1 MECCAQGNLKKV
13 QRHFENGI
21 DMQQSDYDDR
31 TAMHVACAQGH
42 LHVIRFLVDEIKVEV
57 NSVDRFGRTPLFE
70 ATLCSN
76 SHTVVDFLKKH
87 GAKMPEKGG
96 SGVHTL
102 LDACADGDLAEVRK
116 YVNVG
121 GDLMAVDYDQRSALH
136 IACSHG
142 HLPVVLFLLENGVDA
157 NALDAFGRSPLDEC
171 KQRSFD
177 EIESV
182 LRDATAIVESVGEKK
197 TLGFLMEAAAAGN
210 VEGVQQYA
218 DVGGNL
224 SRADYDDRTAL
235 HVACAR
241 GNLAVVEF
249 LLEAEV
255 DLSPVDRFGRTPYFE
270 ARQEGHEKIMHL
282 LHDLG
287 ADDKT
292 TRQVKEAR
300 SPRDTTKR
308 WPDAAECGEQRPVR
322 AHEDRLVALMERMEQ
337 RLQVLEGVPLR
348 ADDSRNHALIPM
360 SPRISSPTRAG
371 GGGLPTLQQVASRTC
386 THHMMTSGQLSMN
399 RDAVELRRHKERQE
413 QQMTSTAFQR
423 ALISNLSSTPRR
435 PSHADS

>member
-21 DMQQSDYDDR
+21 DMQQSDYDER
-31 TAMHVACAQGH
+31 TPIHVACAQGH
-42 LHVIRFLVDEIKVEV
+42 LHVIRYLLDEVKVEV

-102 LDACADGDLAEVRK
+102 LDACAGGDLAEVCK
-116 YVNVG
+116 YVNLG

-142 HLPVVLFLLENGVDA
+142 HLPVVLFLLENGADP
-157 NALDAFGRSPLDEC
+157 NSLDAFGRSPLDEC

-177 EIESV
+177 ELENA
-182 LRDATAIVESVGEKK
+182 LRDAAAVVESVGEKK
-197 TLGFLMEAAAAGN
+197 TLGFLMEAAAVDN
-210 VEGVQQYA
+210 VEGVKQYA
-218 DVGGNL
+218 HVGGNL

-235 HVACAR
+235 HIACAR

-249 LLEAEV
+249 LLAAGV

-270 ARQEGHEKIMHL
+270 ARHESHEKIMHL
-282 LHDLG
+282 LHGLG
-287 ADDKT
+287 AGDKK
-292 TRQVKEAR
+292 TRQMNQAR
-300 SPRDTTKR
+300 SSGDTTNKEQSSAKYLPTGR
-308 WPDAAECGEQRPVR
+308 LDAAGPGEQRAVH
-322 AHEDRLVALMERMEQ
+322 AHGDRLLSLMDRMEQ
-337 RLQVLEGVPLR
+337 RLQALEGVPLG
-348 ADDSRNHALIPM
+348 ASDSRNHALIPT
-360 SPRISSPTRAG
+360 SSRSSTPTRAG
-371 GGGLPTLQQVASRTC
+371 GRGLSNLQRVASKTNQR
-386 THHMMTSGQLSMN
+386 HML
-399 RDAVELRRHKERQE
+399 
-413 QQMTSTAFQR
+413 
-423 ALISNLSSTPRR
+423 
-435 PSHADS
+435 